1 VLSRR
6 DWSRK
11 RYAENSEYREK
22 RRAAQRRYRAS
33 HKEQIRERRILKWE
47 NDPVHRERE
56 RTRDRE
62 WHRKRRFQEVYG
74 ISLADYDLMLA
85 RQRGV
90 CAICKRSDQVL
101 CVDHCHATGKVRG
114 LLCAKCNSTLGFCDD
129 DPKRLLAA
137 IAYLQ
142 ASHEDE

>member
-1 VLSRR
+1 VFSHR
-6 DWSRK
+6 DWSKK

-90 CAICKRSDQVL
+90 CAICKRSGQVL

-114 LLCAKCNSTLGFCDD
+114 LLCSKCNSTLGFCDD

-137 IAYLQ
+137 IAYLR
-142 ASHEDE
+142 ASHDDE